1 MKHNYKV
8 REIFSTSEW
17 IANSM
22 IVFIFFL
29 LGGWYLFLLPMYGLF
44 FMVLGVIIF
53 LLLVFQKLKKLFTKV
68 YRIEVHETNLGTKP
82 RLYKEFWLKEDVLEL
97 DKEFFW
103 LENNKYTP
111 FICDLDGDLKPI
123 YPFIKGKTNITSG
136 QLYRSLVQKATDM
149 LMKPEKSDLMKAIET
164 GALMLL
170 AGGGALIIIS
180 LMSQILAPEVP
191 VNGPPL

>member
-1 MKHNYKV
+1 M
-8 REIFSTSEW
+8 
-17 IANSM
+17 
-22 IVFIFFL
+22 
-29 LGGWYLFLLPMYGLF
+29 
-44 FMVLGVIIF
+44 
-53 LLLVFQKLKKLFTKV
+53 
-68 YRIEVHETNLGTKP
+68 
-82 RLYKEFWLKEDVLEL
+82 EL

-111 FICDLDGDLKPI
+111 FICDFDGDLKPI

>member
-1 MKHNYKV
+1 MKHNYKF
-8 REIFSTSEW
+8 REIFSLSEW
-17 IANSM
+17 LGNLGILL
-22 IVFIFFL
+22 IFIL
-29 LGGWYLFLLPMYGLF
+29 LGGLYLFILPMYGLF
-44 FMVLGVIIF
+44 FIF
-53 LLLVFQKLKKLFTKV
+53 LGLIILLLLIFQRLKKLFTKV
-68 YRIEVHETNLGTKP
+68 YRIEVKETNLGTKP
-82 RLYKEFWLKEDVLEL
+82 RLYREFWLKDDVLEL

-103 LENNKYTP
+103 LENTKYSP
-111 FICDLDGDLKPI
+111 FVCDLDGDLKPI

-149 LMKPEKSDLMKAIET
+149 LMKPEKSDLLKAIET

-191 VNGPPL
+191 VNAPPL